1 MGLDGRADLEHL
13 APEPRNE
20 TCCPRPLGNLL
31 QVLEGGVFVVGLPVV
46 EGHRQP
52 LVLDGPVDTGRET
65 VNLLAPP
72 GGLRFQLEAV
82 GSDVADAVHA
92 DQALRVL
99 AGAAADARDE
109 RVAAP
114 EPRHLSARLLRNRSL
129 LGAHDDR
136 GERPVDVQDD
146 RSPVGSLGETFEG
159 GHGSYDTAVLV
170 LIGLVAGFFSALFGV
185 GGGIV
190 VVPLLIL
197 LARFQERPAM
207 ATSLAAIGLIAA
219 VGTISYA
226 IRGDVHWGYGL
237 LLGLPAAVGAVG
249 GTALQQRVGGP
260 LLSYGFAVL
269 LAAIGVW
276 LLV

>member
-1 MGLDGRADLEHL
+1 MR
-13 APEPRNE
+13 
-20 TCCPRPLGNLL
+20 
-31 QVLEGGVFVVGLPVV
+31 
-46 EGHRQP
+46 
-52 LVLDGPVDTGRET
+52 
-65 VNLLAPP
+65 
-72 GGLRFQLEAV
+72 
-82 GSDVADAVHA
+82 
-92 DQALRVL
+92 
-99 AGAAADARDE
+99 
-109 RVAAP
+109 
-114 EPRHLSARLLRNRSL
+114 
-129 LGAHDDR
+129 
-136 GERPVDVQDD
+136 
-146 RSPVGSLGETFEG
+146 
-159 GHGSYDTAVLV
+159 LV

-269 LAAIGVW
+269 LAAVGIW
-276 LLV
+276 LLI